1 MFDGKYF
8 EWNQKRIK
16 GVVDFYGYKFFY
28 FKRLLDLGCGHG
40 DLGGVLYRL
49 GANVTCVDAR
59 QEHLKVVNK
68 KYNGI
73 KTVQANLDAM
83 WPFHGQKFDVILDLG
98 LLCHLSDFETH
109 LRTVCNATTH
119 LILETAV
126 CDSDDPQKVILID
139 EDRDYD
145 LSYNGKGCRPSPAAI
160 ERVLRECGM
169 NIKRL
174 DNSKFNSGDCVYD
187 WYPKNDNST
196 NLSKRR
202 IWFAVKESSPLQFAN
217 PASELAT
224 PPVIIRP
231 APTGP
236 ITPIQNSGIAV
247 TASPKPPMTS
257 RMEAEA
263 RAKANFVEVAPLTP
277 PAPEPTKP
285 GSRSSP
291 YVAPEPSPIR
301 TYQKIPTLN
310 DKVRRD
316 SKEFSLIEVDNFV
329 PPAISQFGGVI
340 SPNTFSSRMWY
351 KKISP
356 LFPNLRLAKNVI
368 SMPGFA
374 KSDKM
379 VDIVMCSL
387 DNLQPYKRIWIDE
400 WFSPGLSTE
409 HINVL
414 KRCSS
419 IITPS
424 LINAQEI
431 WKHIPHAAI
440 TRVAKPWPLLS
451 VPPAEGKYY
460 LYFEKSTQLTP
471 LLFEAW
477 DPQFGN
483 LVVVGASTKAPSF
496 VTFIS
501 DTESYVQIMKLII
514 GAQAILDISENN
526 YYASGINKLATA
538 IGVPLI
544 TNNHIK
550 LVPNNTL
557 IQQDKGVSI
566 YPRKA
571 DIHQAIQKFI
581 DSKPPRA
588 ASTENYNNSV
598 IDNFKKIMGL

>member
-1 MFDGKYF
+1 MFDGHYF
-8 EWNQKRIK
+8 QWNSKRIK
-16 GVVDFYGYKFFY
+16 GIIEFYGYKFFY

-73 KTVQANLDAM
+73 KTVQTNLDAM

-109 LRTVCNATTH
+109 LKTVCNATTH

-126 CDSDDPQKVILID
+126 CDSDDPQKVVLID

-145 LSYNGKGCRPSPAAI
+145 LSYNGKGCRPSPAAV

-174 DNSKFNSGDCVYD
+174 DNSKFNAGDYVYD

-224 PPVIIRP
+224 PPIIIP
-231 APTGP
+231 SAPSGP

-247 TASPKPPMTS
+247 TASPKPPMSS

-263 RAKANFVEVAPLTP
+263 RAKANFVSIAPP
-277 PAPEPTKP
+277 VPEPTKP
-285 GSRSSP
+285 GSHSGP
-291 YVAPEPSPIR
+291 YTAPEPSPIR

-310 DKVRRD
+310 DKIRRD

-329 PPAISQFGGVI
+329 PPAISQLGGVI

-351 KKISP
+351 KKICP

-374 KSDKM
+374 KSDKI
-379 VDIVMCSL
+379 VDVVMCSL
-387 DNLQPYKRIWIDE
+387 DNLQPYKKVWIDE
-400 WFSPGLSTE
+400 WFGPGLSTE
-409 HINVL
+409 HVNVL
-414 KRCSS
+414 KRCTS

-557 IQQDKGVSI
+557 IQQDKEVSI

-581 DSKPPRA
+581 DSKPPRT